1 MDKEKKLEILNRLTK
16 EGHITLDEA
25 LVLLETE
32 KEYIYIPTN
41 NNINPWQSIPSFPP
55 PNPYTNPC
63 TPNVPDWTY
72 RPGLI
77 TYGPSTTVGTDF
89 FSSICNG
96 SQCNSTMCIC
106 KK

>member
-25 LVLLETE
+25 LILLETK
-32 KEYIYIPTN
+32 KEYIYIPSN
-41 NNINPWQSIPSFPP
+41 NNYQSIPSFPP
-55 PNPYTNPC
+55 QPYITNPC

-77 TYGPSTTVGTDF
+77 TYGPSTTAGVKNK
-89 FSSICNG
+89 I
-96 SQCNSTMCIC
+96 
-106 KK
+106 